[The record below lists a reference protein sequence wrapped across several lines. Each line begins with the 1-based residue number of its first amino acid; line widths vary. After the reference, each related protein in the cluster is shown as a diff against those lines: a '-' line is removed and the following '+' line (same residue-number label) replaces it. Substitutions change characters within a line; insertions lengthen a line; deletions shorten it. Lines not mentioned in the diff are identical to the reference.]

1 MNVGFLNHQQYLKQ
15 RVPSYRSPETSI
27 SIFFSR
33 DLKVKMPLSHPKRPA
48 KISKNHCLYKSEPGG
63 SKFLLEKQT
72 KTKHSRFHNWD
83 HNGPHCYG
91 VHSWSPNDG
100 EKIILISHDF
110 TIKRTDVCATCW
122 CILWQET
129 EGGQ

>member
-1 MNVGFLNHQQYLKQ
+1 
-15 RVPSYRSPETSI
+15 
-27 SIFFSR
+27 
-33 DLKVKMPLSHPKRPA
+33 MPLSHPKRPA

-72 KTKHSRFHNWD
+72 KKTHSRFHNWD

-100 EKIILISHDF
+100 EKIIWISHDF
-110 TIKRTDVCATCW
+110 TIKTTDVCATFW
-122 CILWQET
+122 CIYFVARNRRRPVGRPRLGPESDHKQ
-129 EGGQ
+129 QQSRQRNSPRCLQR